1 MRVCLMVVVLVSLLV
16 AACAPAGEERPRVQ
30 PAGTGGEQAQVG
42 AGQAPPTGAQQAAGA
57 QQPAPPQ
64 RVTIGVPGPS
74 LSYLPVHLAWKL
86 GYLREEGQDV
96 EWVQVS
102 GASIIPALLSGEL
115 DFTTILSA
123 VGAHAGQ
130 GGPSRI
136 VQFHAVRLQ
145 HVLSVRP
152 EITAISQLAGRRVAV
167 QSLGTLSAFEVRK
180 LAEHFALPDVATIAA
195 GGDLE
200 RIAAMEAGAVDA
212 SVASIPANLI
222 AERRGFP
229 TLLRISTVLEIP
241 QAGLG
246 TSEAHL
252 RDHADRVE
260 RTLRASARML
270 PVITSQRDLVV
281 QQIAEWVELEPA
293 DAARA
298 YDQVADTYTPNGLPT
313 DAQMAAYM
321 ELMYET
327 AGVSPSVPPSQLV
340 DFTIARRVAAQL
352 GLPNP

>member
-1 MRVCLMVVVLVSLLV
+1 MRLPTIAMVLAGLLAV
-16 AACAPAGEERPRVQ
+16 ACAGPPQAADPPRAQPTAASAPA
-30 PAGTGGEQAQVG
+30 
-42 AGQAPPTGAQQAAGA
+42 APPTAIAAAPATARPLERVRIGAAS
-57 QQPAPPQ
+57 
-64 RVTIGVPGPS
+64 PS
-74 LSYLPVHLAWKL
+74 LAYLPAHLAWKL
-86 GYLREEGQDV
+86 GHFRDEGLDV
-96 EWVQVS
+96 EFVQLGGPTV
-102 GASIIPALLSGEL
+102 IPALMGGEI
-115 DFTTILSA
+115 DFTISLSA
-123 VGAHAGQ
+123 VAANAGQ
-130 GGPSRI
+130 GGPTRI
-136 VQFHAVRLQ
+136 AQFHSVRLQ
-145 HVLSVRP
+145 NVLTVRP
-152 EITAISQLAGRRVAV
+152 ETTHVSQLAGKRIAV
-167 QSLGTLSAFEVRK
+167 QSLGTLTAFWTRK
-180 LAEHFALPDVATIAA
+180 VADHFGVPDVAILAF

-200 RIAAMEAGAVDA
+200 RLAGLESGAADA
-212 SVASIPANLI
+212 AALGIPSNVI
-222 AERRGFP
+222 AEKRGYP
-229 TLLRISTVLEIP
+229 TLLRASTVLEIP

-281 QQIAEWVELEPA
+281 QQIAEWVELDPA